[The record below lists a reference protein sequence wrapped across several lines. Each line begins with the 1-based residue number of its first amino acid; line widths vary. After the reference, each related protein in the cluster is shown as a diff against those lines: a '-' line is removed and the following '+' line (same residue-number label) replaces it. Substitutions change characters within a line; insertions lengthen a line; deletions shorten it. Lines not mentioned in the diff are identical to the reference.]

1 MNWRR
6 WSHKLL
12 RDWQIRFNR
21 DDGHVSSLYVYV
33 YRIYVKYTYPRRRAT
48 LWCRSVRPHDRFL
61 FRISVVSHG
70 THMCKRAPL
79 PSQHISRHTL
89 HFVFNVTSHSSPN
102 RSQWVPSDRAW
113 WSDILISHQGG
124 LVRTSTSE
132 DWFFSENQ
140 IHILIMKFETI
151 IMSKGCMKSVRK
163 IRIFSEL
170 FMTMMS
176 SKIYFTWN
184 FYSFL

>member
-6 WSHKLL
+6 WS
-12 RDWQIRFNR
+12 RDRQIRFNR

-48 LWCRSVRPHDRFL
+48 LSCRSVRPHDRFL

-102 RSQWVPSDRAW
+102 RSQWVPTSDRAW
-113 WSDILISHQGG
+113 WSDILIISPGWPSSYFNIRRLIFFWKSNSHI
-124 LVRTSTSE
+124 SNE
-132 DWFFSENQ
+132 
-140 IHILIMKFETI
+140 I
-151 IMSKGCMKSVRK
+151 
-163 IRIFSEL
+163 
-170 FMTMMS
+170 
-176 SKIYFTWN
+176 WN
-184 FYSFL
+184 DNNV